1 MRIAIT
7 DACIFIDLL
16 ELGLINP
23 FFELSLEVHTSLD
36 VINEL
41 NATQIAILKA
51 YQSTGK
57 LTVHNISN
65 TERQQILNS
74 KYPKTLSASD
84 QTVLFLAEKHQA
96 ILLSS
101 DKPVRHNANVKA
113 IEYHGMLWIFDQLV
127 EQGMITPVDASEK
140 IKILFT
146 TNIIYQNNR
155 TLIAEMITRVKSW
168 EKKK

>member
-57 LTVHNISN
+57 LTVHNISDN
-65 TERQQILNS
+65 ERQQILSS
-74 KYPKTLSASD
+74 KYPKTLSSSD

-101 DKPVRHNANVKA
+101 DKPVRHNAKIKA

-127 EQGMITPVDASEK
+127 EQGMIKPSEAIEK
-140 IKILFT
+140 INTLFT
-146 TNIIYQNNR
+146 ENIIYQNNR
-155 TLIAEMITRVKSW
+155 TLIAEMNTRVKSW